1 MFFRGPGDKSKLNLS
16 YLFLQEAGDCVITR
30 MTAREFFNVNGLKT
44 RLELLIDCGLDIPLE
59 GYVRLV
65 RCLNHYVTRLK
76 PNTRNDGSAMC
87 VKKDFVSLKNPGKK
101 IRNTLVKKRRK
112 VFKLEDQTVVK
123 KFLEITGASFPG
135 EVSYE
140 KLLTLW
146 NCNGLP
152 NKVRTF
158 LFRFFNNTLGINTR
172 LSHFVPGHQRG
183 CTFCHVNNAE
193 IIQDETF
200 SHIFLTCP
208 VVKNWQNS
216 FLSLYF
222 PVNYIRNDRERINL
236 FFLGRVHEPNVDNYF
251 VMLCIFIFQYAI
263 WDARLKKKIPSF
275 CSLNLVFKE
284 LSLALLR
291 TNSLVRKARAKTNFT
306 LFRKLL
312 EDGGQDD
319 GQELGHGPE

>member
-1 MFFRGPGDKSKLNLS
+1 M
-16 YLFLQEAGDCVITR
+16 
-30 MTAREFFNVNGLKT
+30 
-44 RLELLIDCGLDIPLE
+44 
-59 GYVRLV
+59 
-65 RCLNHYVTRLK
+65 
-76 PNTRNDGSAMC
+76 
-87 VKKDFVSLKNPGKK
+87 
-101 IRNTLVKKRRK
+101 
-112 VFKLEDQTVVK
+112 
-123 KFLEITGASFPG
+123 EITGASFP
-135 EVSYE
+135 EDVSYE

-152 NKVRTF
+152 NKARTF

-183 CTFCHVNNAE
+183 CTFCQINNAE

-200 SHIFLTCP
+200 SHTFLTCP

-251 VMLCIFIFQYAI
+251 IMLCIFIFQYAI
-263 WDARLKKKIPSF
+263 WDARLKKRIPSF
-275 CSLNLVFKE
+275 NSLNLVFKE

-291 TNSLVRKARAKTNFT
+291 TNSLVRKARIKTNYT
-306 LFRKLL
+306 LFRNLL

-319 GQELGHGPE
+319 GQEPGHGPE